1 MNGALSAGGR
11 RLNHDAPRSAEILA
25 SPTFVAA
32 VLLLVVNDWI
42 LKAAYGSWWTGK
54 LSDFAGL
61 YAFPLFW
68 SAFLPRRRAM
78 IFALTVVGFLVWKSP
93 LSGAPIAAWNALG
106 LWPVSRVVDYTDWIA
121 LAALVPSYRTA
132 LGPAGSVRRRWIIV
146 ARRAA
151 AAGMAAVAAVAF
163 MATSTSPVYHY
174 DFPPG
179 LDYQVDGARAAVRAH
194 FLVHDWES
202 ERAEPSVTADT
213 LSGGGVRITLRDAS
227 PCGTRVTLVDLNSGE
242 ADEDLMAVQQKFE
255 QEVIASLRVRFPA
268 CTQAVT
274 APAQGNRKRT
284 PATSKKVKWWYVTSN
299 RGSTPDPVSR
309 S

>member
-1 MNGALSAGGR
+1 MTLFVGGGR
-11 RLNHDAPRSAEILA
+11 LNDDAPRSAEILA

-68 SAFLPRRRAM
+68 SALLPRRRTM

-93 LSGAPIAAWNALG
+93 LSGPPIAAWNALG
-106 LWPVSRVVDYTDWIA
+106 LWPVTRVLDYTDWIA
-121 LAALVPSYRTA
+121 LVALLPSFRSA
-132 LGPAGSVRRRWIIV
+132 HGSPGPVRRRWVIV

-151 AAGMAAVAAVAF
+151 AAGMAALAAVAF
-163 MATSTSPVYHY
+163 MATSTSPSYHY

-179 LDYQVDGARAAVRAH
+179 SDYQVDGARAAVRAY
-194 FLVHDWES
+194 FLAHDWES
-202 ERAEPSVTADT
+202 SRAELSVTADT

-227 PCGTRVTLVDLNSGE
+227 PCGTRVTLVDLESQHEN
-242 ADEDLMAVQQKFE
+242 EDLMAVQQEFE
-255 QEVIASLRVRFPA
+255 QQVIEALRLRFPA
-268 CTQAVT
+268 C
-274 APAQGNRKRT
+274 
-284 PATSKKVKWWYVTSN
+284 
-299 RGSTPDPVSR
+299 
-309 S
+309 